1 MILSIS
7 VVLKAKL
14 YNLPNDRAEGLI
26 SNSAFMQKKSVP
38 METKSEGL
46 CPQRLFFFFCLSFNS
61 MVDKKEQQSETPPDG
76 SPPSLRQ
83 DDQSKRSDR
92 EQQSSNE
99 VHPLHPST
107 PTRAQQQRHRRNLR
121 LNGQVDVEEGST
133 ARYSL
138 SNERR
143 DSWID
148 RINSSTKKGK
158 KRPKK
163 KKDHSGL
170 IY

>member
-1 MILSIS
+1 
-7 VVLKAKL
+7 
-14 YNLPNDRAEGLI
+14 
-26 SNSAFMQKKSVP
+26 
-38 METKSEGL
+38 
-46 CPQRLFFFFCLSFNS
+46 
-61 MVDKKEQQSETPPDG
+61 MVDKNEQLSETHPDG
-76 SPPSLRQ
+76 SPPRVHQ
-83 DDQSKRSDR
+83 EDQGKRSDR
-92 EQQSSNE
+92 EQQSSND

-138 SNERR
+138 DNERR

-158 KRPKK
+158 KWLKEQ
-163 KKDHSGL
+163 DQ
-170 IY
+170 